1 MSKPKDIA
9 MKRAYDAA
17 APEDGYR
24 ALVDRLWP
32 RGRSKDTLKLDEW
45 AKSLAPSE
53 AVRKAYCHD
62 PALWDDF
69 RKAYRHE
76 LAQPG
81 QQARMQALLQAAGGR
96 RLTLVY
102 ASRDGEHSNAEVLLE
117 ALRDK
122 IGRP

>member
-1 MSKPKDIA
+1 MRKPKDIV
-9 MKRAYDAA
+9 MKRAYEAA

-24 ALVDRLWP
+24 VLVDRLWP

-53 AVRKAYCHD
+53 AARKAYCHD
-62 PALWDDF
+62 PALWGDF

-76 LAQPG
+76 LAQAE
-81 QQARMQALLQAAGGR
+81 QQAGMQALLQAAAGR

-102 ASRDGEHSNAEVLLE
+102 ASRDGEHSNAEVLFE
-117 ALRDK
+117 VLRDQLK
-122 IGRP
+122 RA

>member
-1 MSKPKDIA
+1 MSSPKDIV

-53 AVRKAYCHD
+53 TVRKAYCHD
-62 PALWDDF
+62 PACGTISAKLTGMNWP
-69 RKAYRHE
+69 RPTSRRGCR
-76 LAQPG
+76 PCS
-81 QQARMQALLQAAGGR
+81 RPPAAG
-96 RLTLVY
+96 
-102 ASRDGEHSNAEVLLE
+102 A
-117 ALRDK
+117 
-122 IGRP
+122 